1 IIPCEYCVTTE
12 ENKSLTEDVNKSLTE
27 IVGEMEKNE
36 TLTEDVVGETEK
48 NERLVKDVASLSS
61 GDNALASP
69 PPRPKTRRKLTAP
82 RRRSS
87 RERKPVRRFSPS

>member
-1 IIPCEYCVTTE
+1 
-12 ENKSLTEDVNKSLTE
+12 
-27 IVGEMEKNE
+27 MEKNE

-82 RRRSS
+82 QPAVRILARIKTKDVVGETEKNESLVKDVASS
-87 RERKPVRRFSPS
+87 F